1 MINEAYLQ
9 IVNPVNLVSH
19 FRTKEEFDK
28 WIDIGTKKDLECAL
42 KAFEKEELYE
52 YCEIIKNKIINI

>member
-1 MINEAYLQ
+1 MINEAYLE
-9 IVNPVNLVSH
+9 ISNPINLVRH
-19 FRTKEEFDK
+19 FKTKEDFEK
-28 WIDIGTKKDLECAL
+28 WLDIGAKKDLECAL